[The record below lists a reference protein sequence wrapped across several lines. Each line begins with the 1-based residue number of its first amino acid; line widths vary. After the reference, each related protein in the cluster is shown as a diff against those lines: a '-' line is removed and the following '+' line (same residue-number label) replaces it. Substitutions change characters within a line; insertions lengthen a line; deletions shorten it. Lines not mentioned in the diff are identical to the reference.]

1 MHSNILKILAIL
13 IIFTFSIV
21 EAKDN
26 CAPEFNLAKPTSII
40 QQENNN
46 TDKSVFIYFDQSLSM
61 QGYTK
66 NQPGIKNLYV
76 NVIDD
81 LQQIAENVG
90 SKTYYHSFGK
100 SIVPIKE
107 NKISQ
112 VIKPS
117 FYVCTNSA
125 AACNN
130 QESKIHLPFKMAK
143 ANPDGTYIIVT
154 DLFLSSKQLVSGTLS
169 QLTKPLKSIL
179 KKGKSVGIIGVMSSF
194 NGTIYDIPTN
204 EGGTVSYTEAQ
215 KRPFY
220 IIVIGDQKEI
230 NQIKKNLEEQHF
242 SDPEDK
248 YKYSLITSTPILQ
261 NLNEKK
267 LITEN
272 NIKSSS
278 VTKSENFKF
287 DYIKE
292 TLPVYKFDIRKKSK
306 SIKFEIMKDDII
318 VKGSNGV
325 SEFRIENTLWSSKED
340 RCSKINEDDWKK
352 DKRVDISDDS
362 GGLENSDK
370 KKLIISMFKKKKLE
384 DFYWGRKYF
393 YLMDIYA
400 EKPGNAS
407 EETFKEWSVR
417 DAEAEEFK
425 DGNPVEFKTLNLTKI
440 IKILNS
446 VANDEFQPT
455 LIASLALNFN
465 LLK

>member
-1 MHSNILKILAIL
+1 MQSNILTILVIL
-13 IIFTFSIV
+13 MISTFSIV
-21 EAKDN
+21 EARDN
-26 CAPEFNLAKPTSII
+26 CTPEFNLAKPTSII
-40 QQENNN
+40 QQENKDS

-66 NQPGIKNLYV
+66 NQPGHNNLYV

-117 FYVCTNSA
+117 FYECTGSA
-125 AACNN
+125 ADCNN

-154 DLFLSSKQLVSGTLS
+154 DLFLSSKQLVGGTLS

-272 NIKSSS
+272 NISSK
-278 VTKSENFKF
+278 VTKAENFKF
-287 DYIKE
+287 DYIEE
-292 TLPVYKFDIRKKSK
+292 TLPVYKFDIRNKSK
-306 SIKFEIMKDDII
+306 SIKFKIKNSDII

-325 SEFRIENTLWSSKED
+325 SNFKIENTLWSSKED
-340 RCSKINEDDWKK
+340 RCSKIDDDDWKK
-352 DKRVDISDDS
+352 DKRISIS
-362 GGLENSDK
+362 KINQNEQELT
-370 KKLIISMFKKKKLE
+370 LSMFSEVPLKKI
-384 DFYWGRKYF
+384 FWGRKYF
-393 YLMDIYA
+393 YLVDIYA

-446 VANDEFQPT
+446 VANNEFQPT

>member
-1 MHSNILKILAIL
+1 MQSNILTILVIL
-13 IIFTFSIV
+13 MISTFSIV
-21 EAKDN
+21 EAGDN
-26 CAPEFNLAKPTSII
+26 CAPEFNLAKPTSIF
-40 QQENNN
+40 QEESKDS

-66 NQPGIKNLYV
+66 NQPGHNNLYV

-117 FYVCTNSA
+117 FYECTGSA
-125 AACNN
+125 ADCNN

-154 DLFLSSKQLVSGTLS
+154 DLFLSSKQLVGGTLS

-242 SDPEDK
+242 NDPEDK

-272 NIKSSS
+272 NISSK
-278 VTKSENFKF
+278 VTKAENFKF
-287 DYIKE
+287 DYIEE
-292 TLPVYKFDIRKKSK
+292 TLPVYKFDIRNKSK
-306 SIKFEIMKDDII
+306 SIKFKIKNSDII

-325 SEFRIENTLWSSKED
+325 SNFKIENTLWSSKED
-340 RCSKINEDDWKK
+340 RCSKIDEDDWKK
-352 DKRVDISDDS
+352 DKRVSISKINQNEQE
-362 GGLENSDK
+362 LT
-370 KKLIISMFKKKKLE
+370 LSMFSEVPLKKI
-384 DFYWGRKYF
+384 FWGRKYF
-393 YLMDIYA
+393 YLVDIYA

>member
-1 MHSNILKILAIL
+1 MKSNILTILVLLMIS
-13 IIFTFSIV
+13 TFSIV
-21 EAKDN
+21 EAGDN
-26 CAPEFNLAKPTSII
+26 CAPEFNLAKPTSIF
-40 QQENNN
+40 QQESEDS

-90 SKTYYHSFGK
+90 DKTYYQSFGK
-100 SIVPIKE
+100 TILPIKE

-117 FYVCTNSA
+117 FYECTGSTA
-125 AACNN
+125 DCNN
-130 QESKIHLPFKMAK
+130 QESKIHLPFKYSK
-143 ANPDGTYIIVT
+143 VNPDATHIIVT
-154 DLFLSSKQLVSGTLS
+154 DLFLSSKQLVGTTLS
-169 QLTKPLKSIL
+169 QLTKPLKSVL

-242 SDPEDK
+242 NDLEDK

-272 NIKSSS
+272 NISSKI
-278 VTKSENFKF
+278 TKAENFKF
-287 DYIKE
+287 EYIE
-292 TLPVYKFDIRKKSK
+292 EALPVYKFDIRNKSK
-306 SIKFEIMKDDII
+306 SIKFKIKNSDII

-325 SEFRIENTLWSSKED
+325 SNFKIENTLWSSKED
-340 RCSKINEDDWKK
+340 RCSKIDDDDWKK
-352 DKRVDISDDS
+352 DKRISIS
-362 GGLENSDK
+362 KINQNEQELT
-370 KKLIISMFKKKKLE
+370 LSMFSEVPLKKI
-384 DFYWGRKYF
+384 FWGRKYF
-393 YLMDIYA
+393 YLVDIYA

>member
-1 MHSNILKILAIL
+1 MQSNILTILVIL
-13 IIFTFSIV
+13 MISTFSIV
-21 EAKDN
+21 EARDN

-40 QQENNN
+40 QQENKDS

-66 NQPGIKNLYV
+66 NQPGHNNLYV

-117 FYVCTNSA
+117 FYECTGSA
-125 AACNN
+125 ADCNN

-154 DLFLSSKQLVSGTLS
+154 DLFLSSKQLVGGTLS

-272 NIKSSS
+272 NISSK
-278 VTKSENFKF
+278 VTKAENFKF
-287 DYIKE
+287 DYIEE
-292 TLPVYKFDIRKKSK
+292 TLPVYKFDIRNKSK
-306 SIKFEIMKDDII
+306 SIKFKIKNSDII

-325 SEFRIENTLWSSKED
+325 SNFKIENTLWSSKED
-340 RCSKINEDDWKK
+340 RCSKIDDDDWKK
-352 DKRVDISDDS
+352 DKRISIS
-362 GGLENSDK
+362 KINQNEQELT
-370 KKLIISMFKKKKLE
+370 LSMFSEVPLKKI
-384 DFYWGRKYF
+384 FWGRKYF
-393 YLMDIYA
+393 YLVDIYA

-446 VANDEFQPT
+446 VANNEFQPT

>member
-1 MHSNILKILAIL
+1 MQSNILKILLIL
-13 IIFTFSIV
+13 MISTFSIV

-40 QQENNN
+40 QQENKDS

-66 NQPGIKNLYV
+66 NQPGHNNLYV

-117 FYVCTNSA
+117 FYECTGSA
-125 AACNN
+125 ADCNN

-154 DLFLSSKQLVSGTLS
+154 DLFLSSKQLVGGTLS

-272 NIKSSS
+272 NISSK
-278 VTKSENFKF
+278 VTKAENFKF
-287 DYIKE
+287 DYIEE
-292 TLPVYKFDIRKKSK
+292 TLPVYKFDIRNKSK
-306 SIKFEIMKDDII
+306 SIKFKIKNSDII

-325 SEFRIENTLWSSKED
+325 SNFKIENTLWSSKED
-340 RCSKINEDDWKK
+340 RCSKINDDDWKK
-352 DKRVDISDDS
+352 DKRLSIS
-362 GGLENSDK
+362 K
-370 KKLIISMFKKKKLE
+370 IIQNEQELTLSMFSEVPLKKI
-384 DFYWGRKYF
+384 FWGRKYF
-393 YLMDIYA
+393 YLVNIYA

-417 DAEAEEFK
+417 DAEAEVFK

>member
-1 MHSNILKILAIL
+1 MQSNILKILLIL
-13 IIFTFSIV
+13 MISTFSIV

-40 QQENNN
+40 QQENKDS

-66 NQPGIKNLYV
+66 NQPGHNNLYV

-90 SKTYYHSFGK
+90 SKTYYHSFGR

-117 FYVCTNSA
+117 FYECTGSA
-125 AACNN
+125 ADCNN

-154 DLFLSSKQLVSGTLS
+154 DLFLSSKQLVGGTLS

-204 EGGTVSYTEAQ
+204 EGGTVSYTEAK

-272 NIKSSS
+272 NISSK
-278 VTKSENFKF
+278 VTKAENFKF
-287 DYIKE
+287 EYIE
-292 TLPVYKFDIRKKSK
+292 EALPVYKFDIRNKSK
-306 SIKFEIMKDDII
+306 SIKFKIKNSDII

-325 SEFRIENTLWSSKED
+325 SNFKIENTLWSSKED
-340 RCSKINEDDWKK
+340 RCSKIDDDDWKK
-352 DKRVDISDDS
+352 DKRISIS
-362 GGLENSDK
+362 KINQNEQE
-370 KKLIISMFKKKKLE
+370 LILSMFSEVPLKKI
-384 DFYWGRKYF
+384 FWGRKYF
-393 YLMDIYA
+393 YLVDIYA